1 MGMIAKNEKW
11 RGRIEKCE
19 KLLEQ
24 NNVNG
29 MVVTYATLAGKDAP
43 KAAGTNQASV
53 IVRANEK
60 RFAAVVKAKDDS
72 AKMTSEEVKKKVI
85 KNMSEDLIY
94 M

>member
-29 MVVTYATLAGKDAP
+29 MVVTLAGKDAP
-43 KAAGTNQASV
+43 KML
-53 IVRANEK
+53 K
-60 RFAAVVKAKDDS
+60 RPELTRRV
-72 AKMTSEEVKKKVI
+72 
-85 KNMSEDLIY
+85 
-94 M
+94 

>member
-1 MGMIAKNEKW
+1 MIV
-11 RGRIEKCE
+11 
-19 KLLEQ
+19 L
-24 NNVNG
+24 
-29 MVVTYATLAGKDAP
+29 
-43 KAAGTNQASV
+43 
-53 IVRANEK
+53 ANEN